1 LEAPET
7 AWENQTAEHSEH
19 PAALPVAEKTP
30 VEWLRENLR
39 DALSLPP
46 DATAWLIMLYEAT
59 QTFDDYADGDEVPRR
74 HFDALLWNTLVA
86 IPQNSF
92 FRAHC
97 ATLSPLVASSILK
110 WQAADSIERGKG
122 TPDARSFVW
131 RAGFYDLV
139 LMCVQLVH
147 GPQVAIEN
155 AHHVLNLYGESF
167 SDYLGEF

>member
-1 LEAPET
+1 
-7 AWENQTAEHSEH
+7 
-19 PAALPVAEKTP
+19 

-39 DALSLPP
+39 DALALPP
-46 DATAWLIMLYEAT
+46 DAVEWLTMLYEAT
-59 QTFDDYADGDEVPRR
+59 QTFDDYADGDKVSRR
-74 HFDALLWNTLVA
+74 DFDALLWNTLVA

-97 ATLSPLVASSILK
+97 VTLSPLIATSILK

-122 TPDARSFVW
+122 VPDARSFVW

-147 GPQVAIEN
+147 GPQIAIEN

-167 SDYLGEF
+167 NDYLGEF